1 MTDRRVARRRPVLIG
16 GVIGRSALYS
26 GKLDAY
32 LSINCATCISMNYWS
47 MRRKKPLHYNDRIVL
62 RAALA
67 ALKGRDLR
75 GRAVALRTLL
85 RLARDYPR
93 LNIEAANQG
102 RDQSD

>member
-1 MTDRRVARRRPVLIG
+1 
-16 GVIGRSALYS
+16 
-26 GKLDAY
+26 
-32 LSINCATCISMNYWS
+32 MNYWS

-102 RDQSD
+102 RGPVGLRDKTNSTPAWSLALRA